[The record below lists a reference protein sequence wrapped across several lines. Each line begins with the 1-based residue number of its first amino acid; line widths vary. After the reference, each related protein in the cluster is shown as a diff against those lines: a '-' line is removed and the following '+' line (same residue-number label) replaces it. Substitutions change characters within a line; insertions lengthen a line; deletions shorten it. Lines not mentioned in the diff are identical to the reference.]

1 MTILLLNYS
10 VTEINLRVSASPL
23 LRILEYW
30 NTQPINMEPELH
42 QTKPNTNGKGGA
54 VLVTHKSWLESALPA
69 DRQVTLS
76 GKALCTQ
83 HPSNSLF

>member
-1 MTILLLNYS
+1 
-10 VTEINLRVSASPL
+10 
-23 LRILEYW
+23 
-30 NTQPINMEPELH
+30 MEPELH